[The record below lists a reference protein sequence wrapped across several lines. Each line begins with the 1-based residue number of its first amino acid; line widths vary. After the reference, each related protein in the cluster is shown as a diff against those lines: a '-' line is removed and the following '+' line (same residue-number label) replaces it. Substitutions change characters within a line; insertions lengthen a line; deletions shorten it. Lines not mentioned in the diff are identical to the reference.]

1 MLVDIVEDENDEE
14 GTPKRHDEWS
24 TLSLVFVMG
33 ILVATFAVVV
43 LATVP
48 FATLLGPSAYALGAA
63 LHGLTAFILL
73 VNVTIGLYL
82 GWRLFMGRI
91 GAFPDLQIVTTVM
104 ATLSFLTIASGNW
117 IYMAY
122 RADTPDS
129 PRSYFLATMPDV
141 HNIFFEF
148 KAFTAL
154 FTLPLSVAA
163 AFIAWRYGREIVERG
178 WTRRAM
184 AVLIALCF
192 FYFTMV
198 FGLGAAVTK
207 LKAI

>member
-1 MLVDIVEDENDEE
+1 MLVDIVDDENDEKRA
-14 GTPKRHDEWS
+14 PKRHDEWS
-24 TLSLVFVMG
+24 TLSLVFVTG
-33 ILVATFAVVV
+33 ILVATFAAVV

-63 LHGLTAFILL
+63 IHGLTALILL

-91 GAFPDLQIVTTVM
+91 EAFPDLQIVTTVM
-104 ATLSFLTIASGNW
+104 ATLSFVTIASGNW
-117 IYMAY
+117 ISVAY

-129 PRSYFLATMPDV
+129 PRAYFLATMPDV
-141 HNIFFEF
+141 HNVFFKF
-148 KAFTAL
+148 KEVTAL

-163 AFIAWRYGREIVERG
+163 AFIAWHYGREIVAPG
-178 WTRRAM
+178 WTRRTM
-184 AVLIALCF
+184 AILIALCF
-192 FYFTMV
+192 FYFLMV

-207 LKAI
+207 LKAL